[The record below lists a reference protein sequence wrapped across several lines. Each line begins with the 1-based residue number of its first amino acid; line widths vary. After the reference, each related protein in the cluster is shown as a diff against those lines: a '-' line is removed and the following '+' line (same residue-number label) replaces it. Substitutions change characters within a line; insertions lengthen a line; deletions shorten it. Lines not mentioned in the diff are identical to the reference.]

1 VLQRVVPVA
10 VLGALAAARCAGA
23 PAPAAAIQRLTLA
36 APATAD
42 RAARVAAW
50 NRQFAAA
57 QRFEVA
63 LAGLP
68 VAAGAAAPSPEQ
80 VARLLAPG
88 LPAPHLLWLDLGD
101 VPALARL
108 GHLRPLGDLAA
119 RSRYDLKRFM
129 PVALQPAYGFDEQ
142 LYALPE
148 EVEARQV
155 YFNRRHFEEAAIDY
169 RRAGFDFEAPLMTWE
184 ALRRADLDLAAAPR
198 ASQRLAFHP
207 GHEGA
212 PLELWFW
219 QQGATALARGGRQ
232 ATFAGPLQVEALA
245 WLVAHA
251 RELGGPARLA
261 AAGSFPPPA
270 RTGGPAD
277 DPDHHPFLAG
287 RVSICFESTR
297 FVSTVAVASPDF
309 PLGWVE
315 PPRRRPGAPLVSWS
329 RAWGYALASGAPDG
343 AWAPLAFLISEEAAL
358 SGAAAAAPADQ
369 GAGEAGRNSATAT
382 VRWFPAFTGQLAVD
396 LHLAARYRTGIKGL
410 DDARDHGL
418 QQLRHAHFRRPCPA
432 PPAVWDLLAAARRR
446 AIGGEASAAEAL
458 SDAER
463 EAQARLDAAWAA
475 R

>member
-1 VLQRVVPVA
+1 MVL
-10 VLGALAAARCAGA
+10 AG
-23 PAPAAAIQRLTLA
+23 PLEGPAAEAVPT
-36 APATAD
+36 APP
-42 RAARVAAW
+42 
-50 NRQFAAA
+50 
-57 QRFEVA
+57 
-63 LAGLP
+63 L
-68 VAAGAAAPSPEQ
+68 EQ
-80 VARLLAPG
+80 VARLLAQG
-88 LPAPHLLWLDLGD
+88 MPALSLLWLDLGD
-101 VPALARL
+101 VPALGRL
-108 GHLRPLGDLAA
+108 GGLQPIGGLAA

-129 PVALQPAYGFDEQ
+129 PAALQPAYGFDEQ

-155 YFNRRHFEEAAIDY
+155 YFNRRHFEEASIDY
-169 RRAGFDFEAPLMTWE
+169 RRAGFDFEAPAMTWE

-219 QQGATALARGGRQ
+219 QQGVTALARDGRK
-232 ATFAGPLQVEALA
+232 ATFAGPQQVEALA

-270 RTGGPAD
+270 RTGGLAD

-297 FVSTVAVASPDF
+297 FVSTVAAASPEF

-329 RAWGYALASGAPDG
+329 RAWGYALASGAPES
-343 AWAPLAFLISEEAAL
+343 AWTPLAFLVGEEAAIA
-358 SGAAAAAPADQ
+358 GAAATAASAPAARSAASD
-369 GAGEAGRNSATAT
+369 AAGRSAAHD
-382 VRWFPAFTGQLAVD
+382 RAMAMRLWFPAFSGQLTVD
-396 LHLAARYRTGIKGL
+396 LQLAARYRTGMKWL

-418 QQLRHAHFRRPCPA
+418 QQLRHAHHRTPCAA
-432 PPAVWDLLAAARRR
+432 PQAVWELLAAARQR
-446 AIGGEASAAEAL
+446 AIGGDVSAAEAL
-458 SDAER
+458 ADAER
-463 EAQARLDAAWAA
+463 AAQARLDSAWQA